1 VSQAARQQSESFGC
15 RGEECEVTVDH
26 FHIPRARKESTT
38 RAAQLFL
45 LVALSFTLLEA
56 ASAQPPAKPAE
67 LKVLDRL
74 DGKWR
79 YEWES
84 KPTAGDPKGSKGA
97 GTSTNEWILDG
108 WFQQRKGKGDD
119 GRHEILEVWTYDGRT
134 KTYRAWGFM
143 APGANHYEGTGTW
156 DEESGTLSYK
166 GKGPGDVTFVSTM
179 RFIDKDNCEATRVAR
194 DAAGKVVQDARF
206 KLTRQ
211 K

>member
-1 VSQAARQQSESFGC
+1 MWSFCRDLSAAL
-15 RGEECEVTVDH
+15 
-26 FHIPRARKESTT
+26 P
-38 RAAQLFL
+38 
-45 LVALSFTLLEA
+45 
-56 ASAQPPAKPAE
+56 
-67 LKVLDRL
+67 
-74 DGKWR
+74 
-79 YEWES
+79 
-84 KPTAGDPKGSKGA
+84 GDPKGIKGS

-119 GRHEILEVWTYDGRT
+119 GSHEILEVWTYDADT
-134 KTYRAWGFM
+134 KSYRAWGFM
-143 APGANHYEGTGTW
+143 TPGANHYEGTGTW
-156 DEESGTLSYK
+156 DEKSNTLNYK